1 MPTQVQ
7 FRRGTTAQTQAFTG
21 AAGELVIDTTKKTVV
36 VQDGSTA
43 GGFPLAPNSA
53 FDVANASFAQS
64 NTAYVHAMVYALA
77 F

>member
-7 FRRGTTAQTQAFTG
+7 FRRGTTAQVGAFTG

-53 FDVANASFAQS
+53 FNVANAAFAS
-64 NTAYVHAMVYALA
+64 ANAAYVQTALYALA